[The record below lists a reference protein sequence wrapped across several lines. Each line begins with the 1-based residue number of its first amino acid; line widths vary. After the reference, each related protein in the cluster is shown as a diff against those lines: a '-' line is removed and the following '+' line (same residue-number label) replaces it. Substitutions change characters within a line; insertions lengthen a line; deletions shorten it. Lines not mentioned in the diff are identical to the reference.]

1 MRSHSDGA
9 CVPSLKSSDAGAVSP
24 SSFAAYTAG
33 LFFAEDSVADVSS
46 HAPGSFSWAELATTN
61 QASAVAFYQ
70 ALFDWGVDESPVGP
84 GETYSMFQLRGRPVA
99 AAYTMR
105 PEERQSGAPP
115 HWNMYVTVSSA
126 DDSAKRAEALGG
138 TIIAPPFDVMDVGRM
153 AVLRDPSGA
162 FFQNLG
168 TEEARRR
175 DGGQRARRALLDGVV
190 VARHESRES
199 VLHGALRLD
208 GEERLG
214 GRADGYTEFSIDG
227 RPSIGMMPMSDH
239 IPAEVP
245 SYWMP
250 YFQVADCDA
259 SFAKARALGAAHIMG
274 PQDIPTTGRFAV
286 LTDRQGAIFALFTFA
301 RS

>member
-1 MRSHSDGA
+1 
-9 CVPSLKSSDAGAVSP
+9 VSVIVRR
-24 SSFAAYTAG
+24 YTAG
-33 LFFAEDSVADVSS
+33 LFFGEGFVADVSS
-46 HAPGSFSWAELATTN
+46 HAPGSFSWAELATTD
-61 QASAVAFYQ
+61 QASGVAFYR
-70 ALFDWGVDESPVGP
+70 ALFDWGVDESPAGP

-115 HWNMYVTVSSA
+115 HWNMYVTVASA
-126 DDSAKRAEALGG
+126 DDSAKRAVALGG
-138 TIIAPPFDVMDVGRM
+138 TVVAPPFEVMDVGRM

-162 FFQNLG
+162 FFQIWEPRKHVG
-168 TEEARRR
+168 AM
-175 DGGQRARRALLDGVV
+175 VV
-190 VARHESRES
+190 NEP
-199 VLHGALRLD
+199 GALCWTELSSRDTKAAKAFYTALFGWTAKD
-208 GEERLG
+208 GPDD
-214 GRADGYTEFSIDG
+214 APMDYTEFSIDG

-259 SFAKARALGAAHIMG
+259 SFAKATALGAAHIMG

-301 RS
+301 RG